1 MSLLHDVCVC
11 SGVFRN
17 PATGERKCR
26 YHLARPHERGP
37 GAFPAFCDIL
47 WDMKIR
53 LDLFRGQQTG
63 GGGVRWLRPM
73 LDTPLYVHIYSCVYL
88 WMDMCITNI
97 IINGKC
103 FMKNMSVYVI
113 TE

>member
-37 GAFPAFCDIL
+37 GAFPAYCDIL

-63 GGGVRWLRPM
+63 GGYAG
-73 LDTPLYVHIYSCVYL
+73 YVLCWIRLC
-88 WMDMCITNI
+88 MCISIAVCIYGWICVFTNI